1 MNETYVSGE
10 WKYWRRYY
18 EEKQEDALD
27 RHEKLEKIKHVDR
40 KQRVICHETGSLS
53 GQCNCMPFGPCSG
66 SIHVKSMRLVKAKL
80 ACLGTK
86 RIKIVCESKM
96 TERCVLRT
104 C

>member
-40 KQRVICHETGSLS
+40 KHHVIWT
-53 GQCNCMPFGPCSG
+53 M
-66 SIHVKSMRLVKAKL
+66 
-80 ACLGTK
+80 
-86 RIKIVCESKM
+86 
-96 TERCVLRT
+96 
-104 C
+104 

>member
-40 KQRVICHETGSLS
+40 KQRVIWTMKLVVCLDDVTVCHLDDVVEAF
-53 GQCNCMPFGPCSG
+53 M
-66 SIHVKSMRLVKAKL
+66 
-80 ACLGTK
+80 
-86 RIKIVCESKM
+86 
-96 TERCVLRT
+96 
-104 C
+104 